1 MGFWL
6 EGRPLMIAHRGLSA
20 HAPENTLVAFRMALE
35 RGADGIELD
44 LQPSADGVPMV
55 IHDATLERTT
65 DGRGAVR
72 ERTAR
77 EIQQYDAGGWFHPDF
92 AGERVPTLYEVFEA
106 FGTRLRYNLELK
118 VLGVDDQR
126 IVAPVIEAIRAF
138 GLSEQV
144 LISSFFLPAL
154 NWVKAI
160 APEIPCALII
170 PQPKPNQQ
178 ALSWWTFPLPFEAF
192 HPHDSVVKAEHV
204 AHVRQGGKRVGV
216 WTVNDLARK
225 AELTAWGVDVILTDS
240 V

>member
-77 EIQQYDAGGWFHPDF
+77 ELQQ
-92 AGERVPTLYEVFEA
+92 
-106 FGTRLRYNLELK
+106 
-118 VLGVDDQR
+118 
-126 IVAPVIEAIRAF
+126 
-138 GLSEQV
+138 
-144 LISSFFLPAL
+144 
-154 NWVKAI
+154 
-160 APEIPCALII
+160 
-170 PQPKPNQQ
+170 
-178 ALSWWTFPLPFEAF
+178 
-192 HPHDSVVKAEHV
+192 
-204 AHVRQGGKRVGV
+204 
-216 WTVNDLARK
+216 
-225 AELTAWGVDVILTDS
+225 
-240 V
+240 